1 MPKIDV
7 RGTPVR
13 YDWAGT
19 GPVVAVLLHGGG
31 LDDARLSWS
40 ALTPRAAEHA
50 TVIAPDLPGFGD
62 SPLGATTPSVVGYA
76 DWLVAFLDA
85 VSVRRCLLAGLSL
98 GAAVALRTA
107 LNVPD
112 RVSGVLGCSPYGLDP
127 RVPGGRLGWLAVH
140 APGVGALST
149 LVLRHS
155 RRALAASVHAVMRSP
170 IDDELLDEVL
180 SLVRRPGA
188 GAAWQAFQRDEVRW
202 SGPRTV
208 FGDKLAALSCPVTL
222 LAGEHD
228 LVNPDAVRTA
238 AARIPRGVF
247 HVVQG
252 AGHWLPRDAPDAVA
266 DQLLDLVSAIDAGP
280 QVCPSTRYAAETQGI
295 DHPAAKEGTGR

>member
-1 MPKIDV
+1 
-7 RGTPVR
+7 
-13 YDWAGT
+13 
-19 GPVVAVLLHGGG
+19 
-31 LDDARLSWS
+31 
-40 ALTPRAAEHA
+40 
-50 TVIAPDLPGFGD
+50 
-62 SPLGATTPSVVGYA
+62 
-76 DWLVAFLDA
+76 
-85 VSVRRCLLAGLSL
+85 
-98 GAAVALRTA
+98 
-107 LNVPD
+107 
-112 RVSGVLGCSPYGLDP
+112 
-127 RVPGGRLGWLAVH
+127 
-140 APGVGALST
+140 
-149 LVLRHS
+149 
-155 RRALAASVHAVMRSP
+155 MRSP

-228 LVNPDAVRTA
+228 LVDPDAVRTA